1 MNNEYIQKIKQLIQD
16 ETKAELKAN
25 ETDTKATVTEIPISL
40 LKTTTFMA
48 IFPSVT
54 SIIPLKILLGFDAFA
69 ILIALIFIVLL
80 KKEKET
86 NKENILKHQL
96 DLTKGLETLSE
107 SDEYFSIIKDLAKRS
122 YLNYIQKSRK
132 IIEFKWD
139 FIRNVGII
147 LGNLLLVATRYINPS
162 LLGTNPGLKP
172 TWFSLCIIVVF
183 ALNWYF
189 SNHLTQKKM
198 DAEKAQFFTKVN
210 EQYQELI

>member
-1 MNNEYIQKIKQLIQD
+1 MKTEYIQKTKQLIQD
-16 ETKAELKAN
+16 ETDAELKSN
-25 ETDTKATVTEIPISL
+25 EIDVKAVVTEIPISF

-54 SIIPLKILLGFDAFA
+54 SIIPIKILLGFDAFA
-69 ILIALIFIVLL
+69 ILIALIFIFLL
-80 KKEKET
+80 KNERKN
-86 NKENILKHQL
+86 NKERILKHQL

-107 SDEYFSIIKDLAKRS
+107 SNEYVSIIKDLAKRS

-139 FIRNVGII
+139 FIRNVSII
-147 LGNLLLVATRYINPS
+147 LGNLLLVAIRYINPN

-172 TWFSLCIIVVF
+172 TWFSLCIIMVF

-198 DAEKAQFFTKVN
+198 NAEKEQLYTKTST
-210 EQYQELI
+210 QYQKLL